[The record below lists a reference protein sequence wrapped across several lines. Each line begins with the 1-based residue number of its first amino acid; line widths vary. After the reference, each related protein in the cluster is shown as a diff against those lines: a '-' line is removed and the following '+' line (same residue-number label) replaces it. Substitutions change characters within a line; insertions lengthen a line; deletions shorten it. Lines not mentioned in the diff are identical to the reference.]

1 MSIASCFCSD
11 TCYLLKLI
19 YNKQTSLFPAGAP
32 CLSFDVVRDG
42 DGEGREQFPLSMI
55 LCAGTQADTA
65 LSNR

>member
-1 MSIASCFCSD
+1 MC
-11 TCYLLKLI
+11 LI
-19 YNKQTSLFPAGAP
+19 KTVTIQSEIKTFKPVVLTSAGAP

-42 DGEGREQFPLSMI
+42 EGEGREQFPLSLL